1 MAYIQTIVM
10 QKAGSNWETEFAAL
24 TEIENDI
31 SNQNYL
37 DYSGTYE
44 AKMETHQLDDETQ
57 TFTIVRTF
65 TNKSDF
71 DTFEDHVLNNYGNPK
86 TVLESLGWTVTISF
100 QSV

>member
-24 TEIENDI
+24 TEMQNDI
-31 SNQNYL
+31 SNKNYL

-44 AKMETHQLDDETQ
+44 AKMETHQFDEETQ
-57 TFTIVRTF
+57 AFTVVRTF
-65 TNKSDF
+65 TNQSDF
-71 DTFEDHVLNNYGNPK
+71 NTFEDHVLNNYGNPK
-86 TVLESLGWTVTISF
+86 TDLQSRGWTVTTSF